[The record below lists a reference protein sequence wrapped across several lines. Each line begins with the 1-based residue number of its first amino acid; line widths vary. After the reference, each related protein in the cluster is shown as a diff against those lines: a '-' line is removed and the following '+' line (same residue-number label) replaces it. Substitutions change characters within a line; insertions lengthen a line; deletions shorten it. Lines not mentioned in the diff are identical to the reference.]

1 MTIAEFETNSSG
13 VESNKE
19 NAIYIYDTY
28 RKPAFRKK
36 KNEIKYPLSF
46 VQDACELMQE
56 SHNFVRF
63 SVRDIPQTNKK
74 ENAGFLAIIYAY
86 ILSRKEDP
94 LSFVINEENIRESL
108 ICFLET
114 KEFLPNTIQRNQ
126 SVLRDS
132 EYATWHEYLYCHC
145 NKPDFGNRM
154 MCCDRCK
161 IWFHEKCED
170 FSDPNQITVVGDIEE
185 WRCRYCIGIHILP
198 DEVIRKIFF
207 LMCLEEEVS
216 HSRLSLVCK
225 KWSEIID
232 INFRDAVHIAWLD
245 QEFQSNKWS
254 PRRKTDYRK
263 GFDIFTRGSIL
274 SRKSANDVIFHFNSQ
289 KSPKVNMG

>member
-1 MTIAEFETNSSG
+1 MTRTGNLH
-13 VESNKE
+13 
-19 NAIYIYDTY
+19 
-28 RKPAFRKK
+28 AFRKK

-170 FSDPNQITVVGDIEE
+170 FSDPNQITVVGDI
-185 WRCRYCIGIHILP
+185 LP

-245 QEFQSNKWS
+245 QEFQSYKWS

-289 KSPKVNMG
+289 KSPKVNMV